1 MGLVVSIQIRR
12 FGLDDL
18 GLGVEGSVFSLCLSI
33 GSPII
38 SDNFLNDLIDLLSVN
53 IHLFYRHFL
62 VLSDYDEHNS
72 PDQAKTDE

>member
-1 MGLVVSIQIRR
+1 MGFVVSIQIRR

-33 GSPII
+33 GGSII
-38 SDNFLNDLIDLLSVN
+38 SNNFLNDLIDLLSVN
-53 IHLFYRHFL
+53 IHLFYRHFF